1 MWYPRESLARNIDD
15 VEIKRLEGIAHHV
28 SEKMLRQS
36 DRKGQK
42 VEHLQSELLKIQTWQ
57 WAMLGEQRE
66 VLDEANAI
74 RAECQKDI
82 KKAKARGRIAKHE
95 QKKAEEKGFQER
107 TAHRTKMRDIFAE
120 YAATLK
126 ATKLTHDQEVGILN
140 RMRFF
145 ESSGRKKTFK
155 ELRDHSRKK
164 MDALYAFYATEHSKL
179 DGQMML
185 AEDHFCR
192 CLRARDDSGKRVKE
206 LGLLVGTKSAF
217 NDFFAEKQE
226 DWRPLEKETLL
237 LEREVVKLDH
247 ALKVFAARVEPI
259 MKLMKKM
266 PEMRRVAQEWQAKV
280 PLFDLW
286 TDQAKAAGQ
295 LLEQRYADQSR
306 ELVKDYEA
314 RDEMLHYRFS
324 RKFEHME
331 AEKNSRVANAMH
343 LCQVEK
349 DALEA
354 VVREKE
360 LELEALRKE
369 SSLAATEMG
378 ALRIEVANLEDAVQR
393 EAELVA
399 AQERDL
405 AASQA
410 ALLAEAFRGRVHDTK
425 QAIVALTPSLE
436 YSSSVF
442 ETTQRPPSPPAS
454 PKHGGPASPLSPQLL
469 GLEPTED
476 HALHTMATSIATI
489 EEPKHG
495 DLAELCGSMTDLQR
509 EILRIGVEEGPEP
522 EEPENYE
529 PTELEL
535 MNIADKHRIEH
546 PDVHKST
553 FKFAQ
558 ELADLAPLVQRTY
571 PLKDTDRADRLA
583 EAATIFAADTR
594 QPEPGTVAP
603 KPRLGATESTE
614 LPAESGTR
622 EFLPTA
628 QLTSELGAGSTAEL
642 AMLQAEAL
650 GTAEL
655 SGVLDGPAEDFG
667 QAVDRLTA
675 DMQATAEGIERG
687 IRRLDEW
694 EDLFGEPRPP
704 TPQPTTPRHL
714 ISTATPAYEL
724 DIGLPPKPPT
734 PAVEL
739 PRISRPLSAASEV
752 PTEATVESET
762 GFLRRAFDVHVL
774 EDIAVLDDLGLRYDQ
789 PEVAASRLMENVR
802 VALTPTASSVG
813 DLDDD

>member
-1 MWYPRESLARNIDD
+1 
-15 VEIKRLEGIAHHV
+15 
-28 SEKMLRQS
+28 
-36 DRKGQK
+36 
-42 VEHLQSELLKIQTWQ
+42 
-57 WAMLGEQRE
+57 
-66 VLDEANAI
+66 
-74 RAECQKDI
+74 
-82 KKAKARGRIAKHE
+82 
-95 QKKAEEKGFQER
+95 
-107 TAHRTKMRDIFAE
+107 
-120 YAATLK
+120 
-126 ATKLTHDQEVGILN
+126 
-140 RMRFF
+140 
-145 ESSGRKKTFK
+145 
-155 ELRDHSRKK
+155 
-164 MDALYAFYATEHSKL
+164 
-179 DGQMML
+179 
-185 AEDHFCR
+185 
-192 CLRARDDSGKRVKE
+192 
-206 LGLLVGTKSAF
+206 
-217 NDFFAEKQE
+217 
-226 DWRPLEKETLL
+226 
-237 LEREVVKLDH
+237 
-247 ALKVFAARVEPI
+247 
-259 MKLMKKM
+259 
-266 PEMRRVAQEWQAKV
+266 
-280 PLFDLW
+280 
-286 TDQAKAAGQ
+286 
-295 LLEQRYADQSR
+295 
-306 ELVKDYEA
+306 
-314 RDEMLHYRFS
+314 
-324 RKFEHME
+324 
-331 AEKNSRVANAMH
+331 MH

-349 DALEA
+349 EALEA
-354 VVREKE
+354 VIREKE

-410 ALLAEAFRGRVHDTK
+410 AVLSEAFRGRVHDTK

-442 ETTQRPPSPPAS
+442 VTTQRPPSPPAS

-476 HALHTMATSIATI
+476 HALHTFATSIATI

-535 MNIADKHRIEH
+535 MNIADKHRLEY
-546 PDVHKST
+546 PDVHQTT

-558 ELADLAPLVQRTY
+558 ELAELAPLVQRTY

-583 EAATIFAADTR
+583 EAATIFAADAR
-594 QPEPGTVAP
+594 QPEPGT

-614 LPAESGTR
+614 LPGESGTR
-622 EFLPTA
+622 EMLLPTA

-650 GTAEL
+650 GTADL
-655 SGVLDGPAEDFG
+655 SGVLDGPAEGFGKAVDRLSGELSGVLDEAEDFG
-667 QAVDRLTA
+667 KAVDRLTA
-675 DMQATAEGIERG
+675 DMQATAEGIEQG

-704 TPQPTTPRHL
+704 TPQPATPRHL
-714 ISTATPAYEL
+714 ISSSTPAYEL
-724 DIGLPPKPPT
+724 QIGLPLKPPT
-734 PAVEL
+734 PAVEI
-739 PRISRPLSAASEV
+739 PRIPRPLSAASEV

-762 GFLRRAFDVHVL
+762 GFLRRAFDVNVL

-813 DLDDD
+813 DLDDE